1 MGDYASKGVAGSGLG
16 LGIAG
21 TALGLLN
28 GNGLDGILGSN
39 NSSLQAEISQLKTE
53 KYTDTKGVELYKQA
67 KEDNNNLKAELSP
80 IIASL
85 AAEASN
91 NKVEVA
97 VLKEK
102 LNNVAIQANN
112 GISCLN
118 TAVNNLATTVNNITK
133 TVVPITAVCPQ
144 PMPAHNAWIA
154 PTNTTTTPGA

>member
-28 GNGLDGILGSN
+28 GNGLGGILGGN
-39 NSSLQAEISQLKTE
+39 NSSLQAEIAQLKAE

-67 KEDNNNLKAELSP
+67 KEDNNSLKAELSP

-144 PMPAHNAWIA
+144 PMPAHNAWVA